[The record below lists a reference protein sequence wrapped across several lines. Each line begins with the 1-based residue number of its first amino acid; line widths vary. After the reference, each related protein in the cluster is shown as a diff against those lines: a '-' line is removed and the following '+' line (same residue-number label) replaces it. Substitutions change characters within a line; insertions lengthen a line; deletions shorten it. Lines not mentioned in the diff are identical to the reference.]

1 MASARTLAGGLL
13 GLIVATGVGC
23 GFLRLL
29 GPIPGRYR
37 LAAALLS
44 GVAVI
49 DWAVGL
55 VLFLGG
61 GAGAVK
67 FLGLAAVAVAIGLLM
82 TSWRNLRIVLAHDLL
97 TRVGRWFAALI
108 VAVAALNLLIA
119 IAPSTKIDELH
130 YHMLIPLR
138 VLRDGGLHLYRQPF
152 EAAIFPQTAF
162 QLGLTLEHAAGF
174 PEAGNVVSWG
184 LGIALVLLVA
194 GVAGDLTSN
203 PTAGWMT
210 GAISAVGLY
219 PAVWHVASGPQA
231 LGDLAT
237 VFACLLALLPDSL
250 AGEWKPAAKLTLIC
264 LAAYVAASTKIS
276 NLPVDVAITIVGI
289 YRAKRSLGS
298 WRASG
303 IAAAVWGAFY
313 GPVLVWTTMQCGSP
327 FGLASASLF
336 RSRYFGPETLAKL
349 DFARSVGPNG
359 LWAHLS
365 WLMPSFSMGVVA
377 AFAIVAVAAVRRRGI
392 FMIVAV
398 LVCGQFTLIDWL
410 LPHEFRFLGG
420 LEYVVLILAAWGFWP
435 SSPGAWLA
443 RNGWVVFA
451 AFCLPWMA
459 VQFYYAR
466 PFLRMDAGIETR
478 ASFLEKY
485 VAFADDFQI
494 LDRILPADAV
504 LYVVNT
510 RLPSYYAPR
519 PVIFTLQDLRRRRPL
534 YRFIVGED
542 APSPQP
548 GLACAETVY
557 KNDDAVVETYR
568 TPGKT
573 PQHGALLVERCTL
586 QADAVQDSRT
596 HPASSANSL
605 ALR

>member
-1 MASARTLAGGLL
+1 MNSARTLAGGLL
-13 GLIVATGVGC
+13 GLIVAAGIGC

-37 LAAALLS
+37 LATALLG

-49 DWAVGL
+49 DWAVTL

-61 GAGAVK
+61 GAGAIE
-67 FLGLAAVAVAIGLLM
+67 FLGLAALIIGISLLLA
-82 TSWRNLRIVLAHDLL
+82 SWRTLRVVLARDLA
-97 TRVGRWFAALI
+97 TRAGRWFAALI
-108 VAVAALNLLIA
+108 VAVAAINLLIA

-138 VLRDGGLHLYRQPF
+138 VLQDGGLHLYRQPF

-194 GVAGDLTSN
+194 GVTGDLTGN

-237 VFACLLALLPDSL
+237 VFACLLALLPDFH
-250 AGEWKPAAKLTLIC
+250 AGEWKPPTKLVLIC

-276 NLPVDVAITIVGI
+276 NLPVDAAVTIVGI
-289 YRAKRSLGS
+289 HRTRRSLGS
-298 WRASG
+298 WRTLG
-303 IAAAVWGAFY
+303 IASVVWGVFY
-313 GPVLVWTTMQCGSP
+313 GPILVWTTAQCGSP
-327 FGLASASLF
+327 FGLATAALF
-336 RSRYFGPETLAKL
+336 HSHYFGPETLAKL
-349 DFARSVGPNG
+349 DFARSVGPSG
-359 LWAHLS
+359 LWTHLS
-365 WLMPSFSMGVVA
+365 WLAPSFSAGVVA
-377 AFAIVAVAAVRRRGI
+377 AFAIVAIAAARRRGL
-392 FMIVAV
+392 FIVVAG
-398 LVCGQFTLIDWL
+398 LVCGQILLIEWL

-420 LEYVVLILAAWGFWP
+420 LEYVVLVLAAWEFWP

-451 AFCLPWMA
+451 AFCLPWVA
-459 VQFYYAR
+459 VQLYYAR
-466 PFLRMDAGIETR
+466 PFLRVDTGIETR
-478 ASFLEKY
+478 ASFLEQY
-485 VAFADDFQI
+485 VAFADDFRV
-494 LDRILPADAV
+494 LNRILPADAV
-504 LYVVNT
+504 LYIVTT

-519 PVIFTLQDLRRRRPL
+519 PVIFTLEDLRGRRPL
-534 YRFIVGED
+534 YRFVVGEGS
-542 APSPQP
+542 PSPQHA
-548 GLACAETVY
+548 LACAEVVY

-568 TPGKT
+568 TPGRA
-573 PQHGALLVERCTL
+573 PQHSELRVERCTMQAAAL
-586 QADAVQDSRT
+586 QDRRNNLTAQ
-596 HPASSANSL
+596 
-605 ALR
+605 